1 MARTKLKIEEK
12 RLDFVFE
19 ILNVQFNEKGRYQL
33 RLMVENP
40 LLESAGKG
48 VMMRE
53 ASSREVLRTNAVSTD
68 VLEQANLT
76 ATYSFK
82 KSKFVFTL
90 PAGFCKNDKNHDVRL
105 RAVATL
111 VEGQERQRAGEG
123 FFAIYP
129 RTDTPRINLYARRGQ
144 DLYRYRGV
152 LALLRVRRDE
162 LAMHCGRLAYEVALH
177 EHKPLPPQPLP
188 PPPPLSLPPPETAQ
202 KHEVESDP
210 ERDPDRDLDS
220 HGKSREG
227 PAVGADAV
235 SASWDSAVRQD
246 SPASEPVQ
254 EPFGNAS
261 PSPSESEEEQV
272 PPSPPS
278 SPEPLVASPWPRASG
293 PLRIVSPDSGA
304 ETSPLQHVMEGAA
317 RPSEP
322 PVNAATNSWHV
333 SRPGKE
339 MVTLIL
345 HGVSSLPPP
354 SDGGVPR
361 PFAAV
366 KSGTDEQQS
375 RAAQGVTHASSQAT
389 HSPSWEETVSVEI
402 DENKAD
408 DEVVVVNV
416 ADENTK
422 ELLVSYRLP
431 VWYLQP
437 FHHYHLELVKPDK
450 RIAVGIRL
458 FASVVRKGKAIPRQ
472 HGFAFTS
479 LEVLLRSVEKPL
491 KDPAGP
497 ILAAA
502 RIVPDFVSY
511 RNSLLQRTPRAFGI
525 NITTI
530 NFPMQH
536 LAAFHTVTSQS
547 HPQVSAGA
555 FPKEQPQWDH
565 TFLFHSRDC
574 ATAFTADAAL
584 ILEFYQ
590 LSTVMNAASWH
601 SGSPVGISVVP
612 LGDDMYHRLM
622 EEGCKRGI
630 RLDHVPVHSKVLKT
644 RDDGIPSVGLIL
656 RLIESERPDSLLT
669 TVDPGSLPVLNNA
682 RAVSPLFPP
691 FGPDDNGGEDGVE
704 ESTRSSPRRPRGP
717 QQEARHSQKE
727 PTPPLPPYDALAR
740 VLPDFEQLFR
750 VATPTQQ
757 RSERQPD
764 SQTQQQPPT
773 LQNAATHQLQS
784 SKNSTSSD
792 KSKAHQDQND
802 GQPPDNLD
810 GDITTIHN
818 YQIKEV
824 ETYRV
829 GMRRMAEDILSLR
842 NEVMRLEIE
851 KSELRRQMSLHRD
864 AGRLLLSDGQFD
876 VMTKEELIGRLVE
889 LKQKLASET
898 VTLRSYKEKVQK
910 LQNELIWKADREK
923 ELVRLQQAH
932 RQQQAVLLRY
942 QERAAR
948 PARLEDTV
956 RQQEKVIEKME
967 KLLERSVAS
976 NTNGKTEN
984 KSHKGNEGE
993 RTARD
998 VQLVLLV
1005 ENARL
1010 RHELEMIRTADVIP
1024 TIHMVEPFHDQEKL
1038 ALLARLERAEGRT
1051 HSLEEQIQ
1059 ENARRWGQEKQDLL
1073 DRLTERQHGFT
1084 RTSTLIFD
1092 DASPSDI
1099 MESPRRHGQLDPL

>member
-68 VLEQANLT
+68 VVEQANLT

-82 KSKFVFTL
+82 KSKFIFTL

-105 RAVATL
+105 RAVATRT
-111 VEGQERQRAGEG
+111 EGRERQRAGEG

-129 RTDTPRINLYARRGQ
+129 RTDTPRIDLYARRGQ

-177 EHKPLPPQPLP
+177 EHKPLPPQPP
-188 PPPPLSLPPPETAQ
+188 PPPPPPPPPETAQ
-202 KHEVESDP
+202 KHDAEPPICPRVIDP
-210 ERDPDRDLDS
+210 E
-220 HGKSREG
+220 
-227 PAVGADAV
+227 V
-235 SASWDSAVRQD
+235 
-246 SPASEPVQ
+246 
-254 EPFGNAS
+254 F
-261 PSPSESEEEQV
+261 
-272 PPSPPS
+272 
-278 SPEPLVASPWPRASG
+278 
-293 PLRIVSPDSGA
+293 
-304 ETSPLQHVMEGAA
+304 
-317 RPSEP
+317 
-322 PVNAATNSWHV
+322 HV

-339 MVTLIL
+339 TVTLIL

-366 KSGTDEQQS
+366 KSDTDEQQS
-375 RAAQGVTHASSQAT
+375 RAAQGVTHASSHPT

-479 LEVLLRSVEKPL
+479 LEVLLRAVEEPL

-536 LAAFHTVTSQS
+536 LAAFHTVTSQG
-547 HPQVSAGA
+547 HPQVSAGG

-622 EEGCKRGI
+622 EEGCKQGI
-630 RLDHVPVHSKVLKT
+630 RLDRVPVHSKVLKT

-682 RAVSPLFPP
+682 SL
-691 FGPDDNGGEDGVE
+691 EKK
-704 ESTRSSPRRPRGP
+704 STRFSKSWVT
-717 QQEARHSQKE
+717 Q
-727 PTPPLPPYDALAR
+727 PLPSSAR
-740 VLPDFEQLFR
+740 R
-750 VATPTQQ
+750 G
-757 RSERQPD
+757 
-764 SQTQQQPPT
+764 SQTPRPSNNRP
-773 LQNAATHQLQS
+773 LG
-784 SKNSTSSD
+784 
-792 KSKAHQDQND
+792 DQ
-802 GQPPDNLD
+802 
-810 GDITTIHN
+810 IHHD
-818 YQIKEV
+818 QEV

-876 VMTKEELIGRLVE
+876 VE

-923 ELVRLQQAH
+923 ELVRLQLAH

-976 NTNGKTEN
+976 NSNGKTEN
-984 KSHKGNEGE
+984 KSHKGNVFFTFYAKLWRPPGNEGE
-993 RTARD
+993 RTTRD
-998 VQLVLLV
+998 MQLVLLV

-1010 RHELEMIRTADVIP
+1010 RHELEMIRAADVIP
-1024 TIHMVEPFHDQEKL
+1024 TIHMVMMSTILVEPFHDQEKL
-1038 ALLARLERAEGRT
+1038 GLLARLERAEGRT

-1084 RTSTLIFD
+1084 RTSTLIF
-1092 DASPSDI
+1092 
-1099 MESPRRHGQLDPL
+1099 